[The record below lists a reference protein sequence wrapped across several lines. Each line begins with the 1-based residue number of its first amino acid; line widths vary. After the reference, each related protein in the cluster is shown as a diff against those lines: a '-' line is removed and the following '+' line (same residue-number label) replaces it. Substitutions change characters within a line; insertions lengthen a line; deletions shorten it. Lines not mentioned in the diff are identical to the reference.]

1 MLILCANVGSTSFKY
16 QIIDVQT
23 SQALVQGAVERIGNS
38 PSPFTHHVPDKPIVH
53 GTIEAANHNDAIEH
67 SINLITHAKEG
78 AIRNLNALAGVGFK
92 TVFAKGIWRSALITE
107 QVIEALEAYIPLVPL
122 HNTAYIA
129 SIRAFQE
136 SAPNTPLVAVL
147 ETWFHQTIPDYAYN
161 FGVPRAWVE
170 KYQVRRY
177 GFHGASHRYIAERVP
192 QLLETSPEGKKQTRN
207 TGSPRIISC
216 HLGGSSSLCAIRDGK
231 SIDTT
236 MGVSTQYGLIQ
247 STRSGDFDPF
257 AMLFVMEKEGWD
269 TVEIRRQLINESG
282 LLGIS
287 GVSGDVRD
295 IEAAA
300 KAGND
305 DARLA
310 METYFYGV
318 KKYIG
323 AYIAALGGV
332 DVIAFTGG
340 IGEKSATA
348 RGAICNGLQWQGI
361 LLDTRKNANHT
372 GEGELSTPDSRA
384 KILVIPANEELIVA
398 RETTEVIRQTQ
409 SNA

>member
-16 QIIDVQT
+16 RIIDVQT
-23 SQALVQGAVERIGNS
+23 SQTLVKGVVERIGHS
-38 PSPFTHHVPDKPIVH
+38 PSPFTHAVPGKAAVH
-53 GTIEAANHNDAIEH
+53 GTIDAADHNAAIAH
-67 SINLITHAKEG
+67 SINLMIHPNQG
-78 AIRNLNALAGVGFK
+78 AIRNLNALAGIGFK
-92 TVFAKGIWRSALITE
+92 TVFAKGIWRSALITN
-107 QVIEALEAYIPLVPL
+107 QVIKALEAYIPLVPL
-122 HNTAYIA
+122 HNSAYID

-136 SAPNTPLVAVL
+136 LAPNTPLVAVL
-147 ETWFHQTIPDYAYN
+147 ETWFHQTIPDYAYE
-161 FGVPRAWVE
+161 FGVPRTWVE

-192 QLLETSPEGKKQTRN
+192 QILDAPTDGCAQAQKSEYR
-207 TGSPRIISC
+207 RIVSC

-236 MGVSTQYGLIQ
+236 MGISTQCGLIQ

-257 AMLFVMEKEGWD
+257 AMLYVMEEEGWNAA
-269 TVEIRRQLINESG
+269 EIRRQLINESG

-300 KAGND
+300 SAGND
-305 DARLA
+305 YARLA
-310 METYFYGV
+310 LETFYYGV

-340 IGEKSATA
+340 IGEKSPEA
-348 RGAICNGLQWQGI
+348 RRKICDGLQWQGI
-361 LLDTRKNANHT
+361 SLDQKKNENHA

-384 KILVIPANEELIVA
+384 KILVIPANEEIIVA
-398 RETTEVIRQTQ
+398 RESAQVIRQEQ
-409 SNA
+409 SDG